1 MNSLKPFH
9 FFTFLIFTAVSFL
22 VIEGDSS
29 WRYAA
34 LVFVFIIVPV
44 LDYILGL
51 SKANPEPD
59 ETVRLKSA
67 LIWAPALYVYVLTHF
82 MILCL
87 ALSKAAGLSY
97 WNIIILALSVGLYT
111 GGLGITVAHELCH
124 KKEKIHRKL
133 ADILLAT
140 VWYGH
145 FAVEH
150 IRGHHLTVAT
160 PSDPA
165 TARRGESVYRFL
177 PRTLLGSL
185 NHAFELD
192 KKAVVQSLLL
202 SVAFTLGIFYFYGLK
217 GLGLFL
223 IQALVA
229 VLLLELVNY
238 VEHYGLVR
246 EQLGNGRYEKVLPA
260 HSWNSSHFFSNSLLF
275 NLQRHSDHHASAQLP
290 YVALKHH
297 ETAPQLPTGYP
308 GMILLSLIP
317 PLWFLVMDRRLRVN
331 FNKLPPEPV
340 AKSP

>member
-1 MNSLKPFH
+1 MMNALRPFH
-9 FFTFLIFTAVSFL
+9 FFAFLIFTTVMWL

-34 LVFVFIIVPV
+34 LVFVFIVVPA
-44 LDYILGL
+44 LDYVFGL
-51 SKANPEPD
+51 YRANPDSAESA
-59 ETVRLKSA
+59 RLKSA

-82 MILCL
+82 MILYL

-150 IRGHHLTVAT
+150 VRGHHFTVAT
-160 PSDPA
+160 PADPA

-177 PRTLLGSL
+177 PRTLWGSL
-185 NHAFELD
+185 NHAIELD
-192 KKAVVQSLLL
+192 RKAVLQSLFL
-202 SVAFTLGIFYFYGLK
+202 AAGMTLGVFYFYGLK
-217 GLGLFL
+217 GLVFFL

-246 EQLGNGRYEKVLPA
+246 EKLANGRYEKVLPV

-275 NLQRHSDHHASAQLP
+275 NLQRHSDHHASAQVP

-308 GMILLSLIP
+308 GMILLSLLP
-317 PLWFLVMDRRLRVN
+317 PLWFQVMDRRLQDT
-331 FNKLPPEPV
+331 KL
-340 AKSP
+340 